1 MHSDDESEIE
11 HSKSN
16 GSSVADLH
24 DALADEFGEILGE
37 YRAQWAREKA
47 VIEAQ
52 ARETIAT
59 LRAEMLQLRFT
70 WESAHHHRLAEL
82 KDGERGA
89 PGIDGAQGPQG
100 LRGEPGAPGEPGAE
114 GEPGR
119 NGTDGMP
126 GPEGRMGIPGER
138 GAQGEPGPA
147 GEPGR
152 NGLDGAGI
160 AGPPGPMG
168 PPGPTGPAGEAIRG
182 EGGEPGRN
190 GTDGAQGPPGPRG
203 EAGPAGP
210 KGEAIK
216 GDCGE
221 PGRNGADGIQGP
233 QGPQGEKGE
242 RGSVGKVVP
251 WSDRIF
257 YAGELV
263 THGGSCW
270 QATNDTAKA
279 PGGGQD
285 WQVIATAGAPGAS
298 FTVRGTYD
306 PQHAYRQLD
315 VVVLDHGWFVAR
327 RDDPGVC
334 PGGGWQSGPVGKKG
348 EKGMSGERG
357 AKGEPGKAAPHWIGV
372 KLDGFEVVAVMSD
385 GTIGPRF
392 SLAPMFEAFEAQR
405 QLRS

>member
-138 GAQGEPGPA
+138 GAQGEPGLP

-152 NGLDGAGI
+152 TGADGI

-182 EGGEPGRN
+182 EVGEPGRN
-190 GTDGAQGPPGPRG
+190 GTDGLQGQPGPQG
-203 EAGPAGP
+203 EAGPTGP
-210 KGEAIK
+210 KGESVK
-216 GDCGE
+216 GDQGE

-242 RGSVGKVVP
+242 RGSVGRIVP
-251 WSDRIF
+251 WTDRVF
-257 YAGELV
+257 YTSELV
-263 THGGSCW
+263 THHGSTW
-270 QATNDTAKA
+270 QATSDTAKE
-279 PGGGQD
+279 PSESSKD
-285 WQVIATAGAPGAS
+285 WTMICAAGSPGAS
-298 FTVRGTYD
+298 FAVRGTFD
-306 PQHAYRQLD
+306 PNQKYGPLD
-315 VVVLDHGWFVAR
+315 VVTLDHSWFVAK
-327 RDDPGVC
+327 RDDPGAC
-334 PGGGWQSGPVGKKG
+334 PGPGWQSGPVGKRG
-348 EKGMSGERG
+348 EKGLPGDRGERG
-357 AKGEPGKAAPHWIGV
+357 PVGKPAPHWIGV
-372 KLDGFEVVAVMSD
+372 KLDGFEVVTVMSD